1 MEIYYKS
8 LTYLNKIYNKFT
20 LLQHLLFT
28 LIIAI
33 IFCQIYKLFIPSNK
47 EGFID
52 EGKKFITHSGMDI
65 YDDYY
70 ANIYDQLVLSEYKNT
85 YEISEIINITEPN
98 TRSKILDIGSGT
110 GHHVGEL
117 SKKNISVIG
126 IDNSESMINASK
138 ENYPDCDFKKLDALS
153 SMIFSANS
161 FTHVLCLYF
170 TIYYF
175 KDKKVLFENSFNW
188 LMPGGHLVVHLVDRE
203 KFDPILPAAN
213 NLHIVN
219 PQDHA
224 KERITNSTVIFD
236 NFKYKANFNYQPSKN
251 ISTFLETFQNN
262 DGGKIRQNEHTLY
275 MPTQKEILAIAK
287 SVGFILSSKIDLAV
301 TQYEHQYLYV
311 LQKPE

>member
-33 IFCQIYKLFIPSNK
+33 IFCQIYKAFIPSNK

-52 EGKKFITHSGMDI
+52 EGKKFITHSGKDI

-98 TRSKILDIGSGT
+98 THSKILDIGSGT

-117 SKKNISVIG
+117 SKKNLSVIG
-126 IDNSESMINASK
+126 IDNSESMINTSK

-153 SMIFSANS
+153 SMIFPANS

-236 NFKYKANFNYQPSKN
+236 NLKYKANFNYQPSKN